1 MVVEYFRLQVLMFHR
16 SMRELGIRPLLAWP
30 LLSLIFVLLSV
41 FLFQKTAY
49 AGYIYVIVSIGLTTK
64 RSDVKRNEFLKT
76 CFQDS
81 IYRKIRIL
89 ENLILSLPFVLFLF
103 VKEHFSSG
111 LILLLLTLVLA
122 FVNFRPVIHFR
133 LPTPFFRKPFEFM
146 IGFRNTV
153 VLILGAY
160 GLAIIAVT
168 VDNFNL
174 GLFAIMLIFGLAI
187 TFYPKPENEFYIWVF
202 ALSPGKFLF
211 EKLKT
216 AFFQVTLLVI
226 PLLVILVPVY
236 YSQSLN
242 LLFVVLMGYAFL
254 GYIILAKYAAWPREM
269 GIITAVLIAFCLYFP
284 PLLVGVIPY
293 FYVQSRK
300 HLSQILK

>member
-16 SMRELGIRPLLAWP
+16 SIRELGIRPLFAWP
-30 LLSLIFVLLSV
+30 LLTLIFVFLSV

-49 AGYIYVIVSIGLTTK
+49 AGYIYVLVSIGFTAK

-81 IYRKIRIL
+81 IYRKIRIF
-89 ENLILSLPFVLFLF
+89 ENLILSFPFVLFLF
-103 VKEHFSSG
+103 ISENYGFG
-111 LILLLLTLVLA
+111 LVLLLLNLGLA
-122 FVNFRPVIHFR
+122 FVNFRPVTHFR
-133 LPTPFFRKPFEFM
+133 LPTPFFKKPFEFM
-146 IGFRNTV
+146 VGFRNTV

-160 GLAIIAVT
+160 GLGIIAVT

-174 GLFAIMLIFGLAI
+174 GMFAIMLIFGLAI

-216 AFFQVTLLVI
+216 AIFQVTLLVI

-242 LLFVVLMGYAFL
+242 LLFIVLMGYAFL
-254 GYIILAKYAAWPREM
+254 GYIILAKYATWPREM

-284 PLLVGVIPY
+284 PLLGAVIPY
-293 FYVQSRK
+293 FYIQSRK